1 MGPTS
6 DGILGPLTVA
16 LTIFTLGNSGGP
28 FSGGSMNPC
37 VSITMLTFQSF
48 VATEGQTT
56 YVNYLAAYVIGELLA
71 SCVAAAYVMFVVFPA
86 KAFKESQKMEDI
98 NTQT

>member
-1 MGPTS
+1 MGPTN

-37 VSITMLTFQSF
+37 VSVTMLTFQSF
-48 VATEGQTT
+48 VATEGETT
-56 YVNYLAAYVIGELLA
+56 YVNYLGAYVIGELLA
-71 SCVAAAYVMFVVFPA
+71 SCVAAAYFMFVVLPA
-86 KAFKESQKMEDI
+86 RDLK
-98 NTQT
+98 